1 MPKEVAKNKSVLA
14 EARSWAAKK
23 KLFGAQAFLRYVI
36 LNFAENLN
44 QVTDEFV
51 FKGGNLLWVYIATPR
66 ATIDLDLATL
76 TTDSHSKVRQL
87 IEKACDQES
96 VLRYSLHSFKE
107 IDQEGKS
114 GAAVSVVYK
123 TDQGASNRF
132 DIDIVYALDSDFQMM
147 DSPVH
152 SEIKIQSASL
162 ENIVVD
168 KLAACHRFGAGNTR
182 MKDYD
187 DLWRLSQ
194 SNPSID
200 AKKLK
205 KILKTRKVPAQ
216 LKNEWINPEVDR
228 SWGAHRRKY
237 QDLPTK
243 LEALFKMVNEW
254 LGRTMQ
260 V

>member
-1 MPKEVAKNKSVLA
+1 MPKKIAKKKSVLA

-44 QVTDEFV
+44 QVSDEFV

-76 TTDSHSKVRQL
+76 STHSHSRVRQL
-87 IEKACDQES
+87 IEKACNRES
-96 VLRYSLHSFKE
+96 DLKYTLHSFKE
-107 IDQEGKS
+107 IEQEGKS

-132 DIDIVYALDSDFQMM
+132 DIDIIYALDSDFQMM

-152 SEIKIQSASL
+152 SEIKIRSASL
-162 ENIVVD
+162 ENIIVD

-194 SNPSID
+194 SDSSID
-200 AKKLK
+200 EKKLK
-205 KILKTRKVPAQ
+205 RLLKTRKVAAR
-216 LKNEWINPEVDR
+216 LNEEWINPEIDR
-228 SWGAHRRKY
+228 SWVAHWKKY
-237 QDLPTK
+237 QDLPVK
-243 LEALFKMVNEW
+243 LEKLFKMVNKW
-254 LGRTMQ
+254 LEKTTR